1 MITMKRC
8 EVCHQLTDNGD
19 QRCPRCGSPFPY
31 NPRLSLFSE
40 TRIFLIL
47 LVLGLVAWRVYES
60 LPLLP
65 PDPAVCSQTSFN
77 RFKKIVVR
85 AHTDATNILAENYI
99 SSANLSKIMTL
110 KREAEALPVP
120 ACLEAAKEDF
130 VAYMEAL
137 YYSAVL
143 SAWNGYE
150 SATLYVE
157 SAANYLNALNAHLD
171 EVKACLPDC
180 P

>member
-1 MITMKRC
+1 MKRC
-8 EVCHQLTDNGD
+8 EVCNQLTDNGD

-31 NPRLSLFSE
+31 NPRVTPFSE
-40 TRIFLIL
+40 TKIILAVVLIA
-47 LVLGLVAWRVYES
+47 LVAWRVYEA

-65 PDPAVCSQTSFN
+65 PDPAVCSQTSYN
-77 RFKKIVVR
+77 RFKKIVVH

-99 SSANLSKIMTL
+99 SSTNLSRIMAL

-120 ACLEAAKEDF
+120 ACLEPAKVDY
-130 VAYMEAL
+130 VAYMDAL

-143 SAWNGYE
+143 SAWDGYE